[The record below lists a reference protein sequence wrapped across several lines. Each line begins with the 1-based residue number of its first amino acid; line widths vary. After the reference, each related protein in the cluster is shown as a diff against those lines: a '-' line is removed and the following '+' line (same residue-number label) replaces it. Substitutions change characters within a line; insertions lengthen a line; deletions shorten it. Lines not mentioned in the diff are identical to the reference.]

1 MKSTPLLIF
10 KFNVYKKSIAGFL
23 KKKAVFNFLIFC
35 LSFLLFFIIFYIKK
49 DQMDIKNLSFYQ
61 LKTAM
66 DLTNGRLFWPGPEI
80 PFLGHYLPG
89 PFMSFLLLPPLLF
102 GSSPY
107 SSVLIWILIYLSL
120 TYAIAVVF
128 IRSICS
134 NSASS
139 FLFILLL
146 LTSPFLSNTVLF
158 LEWNR
163 TFSLLF
169 HLLILIFMYF
179 WKDKKNEGW
188 LPFIGLLIGLG
199 LQLDYSILFHFIT
212 LILFLI
218 TDEKILNSLPINFE
232 KPQPRLEEA
241 KPFQWK
247 YALAC
252 LTLIA
257 LPQVPYLL
265 ALNNEDILLPKP
277 DWHQMYWFIQ
287 DFLSRPLSRLK
298 DIAIAIDFNQ
308 ERLLRLSPF
317 LSLLFYRFLF
327 KKEGQVSENLMN
339 LILISISPI
348 LMVLI
353 SNNGFYFL
361 NLGLLL
367 LFVKYNDFLWPK
379 HSILSGLIFSCCG
392 LSLIL
397 PFSFILTAFLNA
409 VLLLKVL
416 LLWLNRSLKASAPP
430 SGLKIF
436 LNPLVIF
443 TLFLSFYFSAFS
455 HKTHKKFDGQSK
467 QLKNLTS
474 YIYQDTRAPHQQALS
489 RIFTVGLKKHKNKS
503 IAFSYLLA
511 KEDIDKQ
518 SDEGVAKSAPPD
530 NTDPPALKIKNSA
543 NHTTAEPQKQPFD
556 KNRGWFIIKKES
568 GIDYQNS
575 NRVKEFLTQTKL
587 PYEIKEEIKKNQ
599 LNIKNSPYPETKKY
613 ILIPYLITKKSRFP
627 YGFHNVSHID
637 PSYKS
642 HWFEKNCF
650 LSGLFKL
657 ENHFYLCYLMDG
669 YLEYI
674 GIKLSFLKI
683 RNQNF
688 LRAEIN
694 SHPLSVIK
702 DNRVIPHSFLKNLQL
717 HISCLKRKEK
727 TIPIIRRIGLSNKKS
742 DFNKSFFAPLFVQK
756 EISCSLKE
764 LEEIAVSF
772 THQRKYK
779 PPANKIFQ
787 LKI

>member
-1 MKSTPLLIF
+1 
-10 KFNVYKKSIAGFL
+10 
-23 KKKAVFNFLIFC
+23 
-35 LSFLLFFIIFYIKK
+35 
-49 DQMDIKNLSFYQ
+49 MDIKNLSFYQ

-66 DLTNGRLFWPGPEI
+66 NLAKGELFWPGPEI
-80 PFLGHYLPG
+80 PFLGHYFPG
-89 PFMSFLLLPPLLF
+89 PLMSFLLLPPLLF
-102 GSSPY
+102 SSSPY

-128 IRSICS
+128 IKSICS

-146 LTSPFLSNTVLF
+146 LTSPFLSNTVLN

-163 TFSLLF
+163 IFSLLF

-188 LPFIGLLIGLG
+188 LPFIGLLMGLG

-218 TDEKILNSLPINFE
+218 TDEKILNSLPISFE
-232 KPQPRLEEA
+232 KPQPLLEEI

-252 LTLIA
+252 LTLIV
-257 LPQVPYLL
+257 LPQAPYFL

-277 DWHQMYWFIQ
+277 DWRQMYWFIQ
-287 DFLSRPLSRLK
+287 DFLSQPSHRLK
-298 DIAIAIDFNQ
+298 NIAIAIDFNQ

-317 LSLLFYRFLF
+317 LSLLFYRFFF
-327 KKEGQVSENLMN
+327 KKEKQVSESLIN

-367 LFVKYNDFLWPK
+367 LFIKYNDFLWPK
-379 HSILSGLIFSCCG
+379 YFILSGLIFSCCG

-397 PFSFILTAFLNA
+397 PFSFSLTAFLNA
-409 VLLLKVL
+409 VLLLKIL
-416 LLWLNRSLKASAPP
+416 LLWLNRSLKASALP
-430 SGLKIF
+430 SGLKNF
-436 LNPLVIF
+436 LNPLLIF
-443 TLFLSFYFSAFS
+443 TLFLSFYFSALS
-455 HKTHKKFDGQSK
+455 HKKIAHKKFDGKSK
-467 QLKNLTS
+467 QLKTLMS
-474 YIYQDTRAPHQQALS
+474 YIYQDTGWSHQQALS
-489 RIFTVGLKKHKNKS
+489 RVFTVRLKKHKNDS
-503 IAFSYLLA
+503 IAFFYLLA

-518 SDEGVAKSAPPD
+518 LDEGVAKSAPPN
-530 NTDPPALKIKNSA
+530 NTDPPALKIKDSA
-543 NHTTAEPQKQPFD
+543 NHTTAEPQKKPFD
-556 KNRGWFIIKKES
+556 KNKGWFIIKKNN

-587 PYEIKEEIKKNQ
+587 PYEIKEEIKTNQ
-599 LNIKNSPYPETKKY
+599 LKIKNSPYPETKKY

-627 YGFHNVSHID
+627 YGFHNISHID

-657 ENHFYLCYLMDG
+657 ENRFYLCYLMDG
-669 YLEYI
+669 YFEYI
-674 GIKLSFLKI
+674 GVKLKFLKI
-683 RNQNF
+683 RKQNF
-688 LRAEIN
+688 LRAEI
-694 SHPLSVIK
+694 SSPSLSVIK
-702 DNRVIPHSFLKNLQL
+702 DNRVIPHSFLKDLQI
-717 HISCLKRKEK
+717 HISCLKRKKE
-727 TIPIIRRIGLSNKKS
+727 TIPIVRRIGLSNTKS

-756 EISCSLKE
+756 EISCSLEE
-764 LEEIAVSF
+764 LEKIVVSF

-779 PPANKIFQ
+779 ATTNKFFQ